1 MVGTTRFEL
10 ATSPTPRVRS
20 TRLSHVP
27 TMVCTSAQTGDGGV
41 IALLSVH
48 DRPALRPTLLVAWS
62 NILLRQRSTFTKEKL
77 VHLLHQKLLR
87 LSRPRLQTILV
98 QQHLLPFHP
107 LAPRLL
113 RNILINLL
121 PKVRIER
128 RFVQPFHLSLES
140 RVENHVCHS
149 WKLLLKLPFYDAPN
163 DCAASNYHYDHCLRH
178 SDRNRH
184 GTHGRQ
190 RVRCG

>member
-27 TMVCTSAQTGDGGV
+27 T
-41 IALLSVH
+41 IAFARHPRRATAGYIAVLSVH
-48 DRPALRPTLLVAWS
+48 DSPARMPAFLVARR
-62 NILLRQRSTFTKEKL
+62 NILLRQRSTFAKEKL

-87 LSRPRLQTILV
+87 LPRPRLQTILI
-98 QQHLLPFHP
+98 QQHLLPLHP

-113 RNILINLL
+113 RNILVDLL

-128 RFVQPFHLSLES
+128 RFLPPVHLSLES
-140 RVENHVCHS
+140 RAENHLLHP
-149 WKLLLKLPFYDAPN
+149 WQLLFKL
-163 DCAASNYHYDHCLRH
+163 H
-178 SDRNRH
+178 
-184 GTHGRQ
+184 
-190 RVRCG
+190 

>member
-113 RNILINLL
+113 RYILVNLL

-128 RFVQPFHLSLES
+128 RFIQPFHLSLES
-140 RVENHVCHS
+140 RIENHMCHCAR
-149 WKLLLKLPFYDAPN
+149 AP
-163 DCAASNYHYDHCLRH
+163 CETSSLRCFAESRASNPHDDCL
-178 SDRNRH
+178 
-184 GTHGRQ
+184 
-190 RVRCG
+190 

>member
-27 TMVCTSAQTGDGGV
+27 TIDLRVAQAGDGGV
-41 IALLSVH
+41 YCSSQCTRRGPLGGPHS
-48 DRPALRPTLLVAWS
+48 LVSWS
-62 NILLRQRSTFTKEKL
+62 NILFRQRSTFTKEKL

-87 LSRPRLQTILV
+87 LPRPRLQAILI

-113 RNILINLL
+113 RNILVNLL

-128 RFVQPFHLSLES
+128 RFI
-140 RVENHVCHS
+140 
-149 WKLLLKLPFYDAPN
+149 
-163 DCAASNYHYDHCLRH
+163 
-178 SDRNRH
+178 
-184 GTHGRQ
+184 
-190 RVRCG
+190 